1 MRCPGLPEE
10 NYGFYVLGTLSGA
23 ERAELDEHLRA
34 GCETCIAEIA
44 RCHGLWYSVG
54 QATPERKPPRSL
66 RGRILASVEPAAPS
80 WWRRPLLVLLAASLV
95 LAALAVGW
103 VAGAGRSPL
112 PAITFSPSSLPPEIR
127 QTVTAGGPAPQPVVV
142 VRQVP
147 DPALAQALAAAHLDL
162 ANERTKTQQLDADL
176 AHERELAAAAR
187 NELSD
192 TQQRLR
198 AAVERGAA
206 AEDLARRVAAL
217 TARAAELE
225 RQVAQYRVLLQT
237 ERNRLDQSTQ
247 LAALASDPSLRVV
260 RLRGTEKGQSVE
272 GHALIAG
279 GTQMVFYASQLP
291 ALPAN
296 RVWQLWLVRS
306 SGTAIASAGT
316 FVADAGKRGF
326 VAFRDPALLGGVTA
340 MAVTDEPTGGS
351 PQPTGH
357 KWLIGS

>member
-1 MRCPGLPEE
+1 MRCAGLPEE

-23 ERAELDEHLRA
+23 ERAELDEHLFA
-34 GCETCIAEIA
+34 GCETCSAEIA
-44 RCHGLWYSVG
+44 RCHGLWFSVG

-66 RGRILASVEPAAPS
+66 RARIVSSVAPAAPS
-80 WWRRPLLVLLAASLV
+80 WWRRTLPVLLAASLM

-103 VAGAGRSPL
+103 VAGVGRSPL
-112 PAITFSPSSLPPEIR
+112 PAIAFAPRWLPPEIR
-127 QTVTAGGPAPQPVVV
+127 ETVVTGSPAPQPAVV

-147 DPALAQALAAAHLDL
+147 DAAQEQALEAAHLDL
-162 ANERTKTQQLDADL
+162 ANERRKTEQLDADL
-176 AHERELAAAAR
+176 ARERDLAAGAR
-187 NELSD
+187 NELNE
-192 TQQRLR
+192 TQQRYR

-206 AEDLARRVAAL
+206 AEELARRVATL

-260 RLRGTEKGQSVE
+260 RLRGTEKGQSIE

-326 VAFRDPALLGGVTA
+326 VAFRDSALLGGVTA
-340 MAVTDEPTGGS
+340 MAVTDEPAGGS